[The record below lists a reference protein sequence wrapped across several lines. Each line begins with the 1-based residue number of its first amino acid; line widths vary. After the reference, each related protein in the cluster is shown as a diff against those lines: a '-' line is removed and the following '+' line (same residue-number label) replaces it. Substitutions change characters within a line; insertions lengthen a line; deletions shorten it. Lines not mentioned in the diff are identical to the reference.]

1 MKRARSFLALI
12 FSILSLLLLTA
23 CSNRQESSS
32 RAGNASA
39 AANANIAL
47 NANATALPPSPSP
60 KVNPE
65 RLIDIISQ
73 LQVEYVRESFGLE
86 SGQCFTDVDFKTF
99 MHEKTTDKIV
109 EGLRR
114 DQDFIAVVNAIRDM
128 NTEHRSALLNRARRH
143 YKSTWA
149 ELGLDPRTT
158 SANELRRGQT
168 DAGQQ
173 AEKLIAQAVV
183 DLVRQMI

>member
-1 MKRARSFLALI
+1 MKRAKGFLAMI
-12 FSILSLLLLTA
+12 FVILSLLLTA
-23 CSNRQESSS
+23 CSNRPEPSS
-32 RAGNASA
+32 RAANANT
-39 AANANIAL
+39 AANANIAV
-47 NANATALPPSPSP
+47 NANSTSPPPLPSP

-73 LQVEYVRESFGLE
+73 LQVEYVRESFGLQ
-86 SGQCFTDVDFKTF
+86 SGQCFTDVDFKKF
-99 MHEKTTDKIV
+99 MHEKTPDKIV
-109 EGLRR
+109 EGLRS

-128 NTEHRSALLNRARRH
+128 NSERRSALLDRARGH
-143 YKSTWA
+143 YKRTWA

-173 AEKLIAQAVV
+173 AEKLIAEAVV